1 MTKESDEL
9 KRLNKQIEALIEE
22 EKVVEA
28 ELNRDSTSQVAS
40 YENVA
45 NEAKKRLESCQ
56 VNSK

>member
-28 ELNRDSTSQVAS
+28 ELTRDSTSQVAS

-45 NEAKKRLESCQ
+45 NEAKKTYGVVS
-56 VNSK
+56 S